1 MFHIAWRDVH
11 GAKPRYTGK
20 ESIFDDILNQLK
32 FTLRDS
38 SSELM
43 SASNKDISSTS
54 TTGHY
59 NHQTKKAQKK
69 LSIKTLFSTPKFQKS
84 FTR

>member
-1 MFHIAWRDVH
+1 MYSAAWRDVH

-20 ESIFDDILNQLK
+20 EPIFDDILTQLK
-32 FTLRDS
+32 SDS

-43 SASNKDISSTS
+43 SASNKDVSSAS
-54 TTGHY
+54 TAGHY